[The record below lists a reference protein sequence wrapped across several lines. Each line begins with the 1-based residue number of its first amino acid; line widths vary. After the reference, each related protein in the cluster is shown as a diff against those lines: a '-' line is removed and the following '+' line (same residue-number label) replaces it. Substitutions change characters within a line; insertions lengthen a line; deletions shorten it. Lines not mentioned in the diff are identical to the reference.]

1 MIQPTPGCKW
11 AVPKRA
17 PETRAHCRDRLSG
30 PHNKAPWLQELS
42 LPSRSSGPAPSR
54 QDAGAPS
61 VPGFPGL
68 GPRASRPHRVCTTKR
83 RGSRNSPCLLDPP
96 WPAPSWQDAGVPSV
110 PGFPGTAGVSPASG
124 LHNKAPWLQPKSS
137 AMKWL
142 SDFRLCVPVPNF
154 RTFCL
159 SENHE
164 GRHQFRIRT
173 CLRGSNRE
181 GCGGL
186 RFAIVIETRCRPVGR
201 PQGAPRRF
209 FVEKESMQAPPA
221 SCW

>member
-54 QDAGAPS
+54 QDAGA
-61 VPGFPGL
+61 
-68 GPRASRPHRVCTTKR
+68 
-83 RGSRNSPCLLDPP
+83 
-96 WPAPSWQDAGVPSV
+96 PSV